1 MSLTVNNTAVEKVI
15 VNGKECNKVVC
26 NGVTVFEKQAQE
38 SIVGTWTF
46 NSTLTAPT
54 SSFSYS
60 IDFTSDGNEYSTI
73 IYLFSAATPI
83 GLCYG
88 TTSNQVYTDATS
100 TWTDEM
106 FKTITITGG
115 TDATNSDF
123 ITWLKANA
131 TKSE

>member
-1 MSLTVNNTAVEKVI
+1 MVLLRQSCTDITEKMTAY
-15 VNGKECNKVVC
+15 NS
-26 NGVTVFEKQAQE
+26 TA
-38 SIVGTWTF
+38 VGTWLF

-60 IDFTSDGNEYSTI
+60 IDFTSGGNEYSTI